1 MNITVTK
8 FNENEDGSADCTFEA
23 DKEGKEALLRFGL
36 VALLKEAMAQG
47 QALAVPETENKD
59 GQ

>member
-23 DKEGKEALLRFGL
+23 DKEGKEALLSYGL
-36 VALLKEAMAQG
+36 VALLKEAIAQG
-47 QALAVPETENKD
+47 QALAVPEDKAD
-59 GQ
+59 GG

>member
-8 FNENEDGSADCTFEA
+8 FNENEDGSADCAFEA

-36 VALLKEAMAQG
+36 VALLKEAIAQG
-47 QALAVPETENKD
+47 QSLAVPETENKD

>member
-1 MNITVTK
+1 MKIEVMK

-36 VALLKEAMAQG
+36 VALLKEAIAQG
-47 QALAVPETENKD
+47 QSLAVPEEAS
-59 GQ
+59 GS